1 MREYFLLLLIPLVY
15 SFELNTECGSPNNTY
30 FDTSVMECA
39 ECGEN
44 KIPSDD
50 GLECICG
57 KKYAKTPETRD
68 SRVYECV
75 ECTGNSVPSSDKY
88 MCQACPD
95 YNISN
100 NDNEPYECICNGTYD
115 VLIEKELNGEYKDT
129 KECLS
134 CSQNMYPGN
143 WKHSCESCPYPMIR
157 EATSSYDCKCPETG
171 GYIYSMNSCVKTS
184 DISDAYGTEYTG
196 NNVFNSIYFFVDS
209 KAGVAQDTITS
220 SATYAYFYYKA
231 ADDCGNRESVKG
243 CQILANLCVL
253 NLYYENNIQCKLYK
267 KIAALKLKV
276 SASIDSGWKEDMAWL
291 FYERSAKAVLE
302 NENILMKVTFDPS
315 DSSKIN
321 LMQFKLAEFSIDGT
335 FLGFQD
341 LSDQLILCPHSLEEA
356 KKFREFGTNVKISC
370 DLDLSWI
377 SSEKKTTF
385 YELYFIDSDGTM
397 HGVPVL
403 ITNYIESNENRPN
416 TWDSSKTGWK
426 LTRRFFIY
434 DNLSGIEGGYSNYIN
449 NVSPTHVQWLRNAE
463 IIFTLRS
470 DEEQMI
476 YLPMLNLTYRARTIT
491 YITND
496 DSTDKISFVSVYG
509 MDTSRFWEIAKG
521 IFIGMNVLCFIC
533 WIGRLYVW
541 TKINPHKDSPT
552 TYTRWIILTAIRM
565 LITTWGFLMFWYL
578 FGLTGYWFIFYKL
591 QYHVY
596 ALIPPLT
603 TYQENYYPFEI
614 VLAMVISGCV
624 FNAFY
629 QIFHQADLDVLL
641 IDWEKPNRD
650 PLGPNILDDLIRE
663 EQGLS
668 AREAEAPVYKEYVS
682 AWRYLFIVNELN
694 ELQSLR
700 YICIEFTLFIFV
712 FFLDGLGW
720 DELSLAQPNSDV
732 GFTTSNTSPRNPVLR
747 YFLTCSLLLIIG
759 YTQYVVKKV
768 LSLWIATPIQN
779 FIDLCAVANISV
791 MVLDEYLHGYYIHG
805 VSPNGYAE
813 LGLDELLESL
823 HKEAAGRSRTRGIM
837 PEDKSGLQSFEIFI
851 PTAIRKTYNFL
862 AKHPV
867 QSGLS
872 LYREGLKEASGL
884 PSIPEALP
892 DAMSIQNMQEIRLEL
907 NRRLKIYIAGLV
919 KDAKTQILEKS
930 AWQRF
935 LRMPPVDL
943 SLLDGTPYFYKDPSI
958 GFESSFLMGREFS
971 FLLMDIMIFELFDY
985 TIENTYIAILL
996 TYLFSKIVSEIR
1008 QKAGEWNLSRKTL
1021 VNKRFLL

>member
-1 MREYFLLLLIPLVY
+1 MREYLLLFLLPLLY
-15 SFELNTECGSPNNTY
+15 SFELNTECGSSNNTY
-30 FDTSVMECA
+30 FDTSVMACMQ
-39 ECGEN
+39 CGTN
-44 KIPSDD
+44 QIPSDD
-50 GLECICG
+50 ALECICDKG
-57 KKYAKTPETRD
+57 YAKTPETRD
-68 SRVYECV
+68 TRKFECYKC
-75 ECTGNSVPSSDKY
+75 EGNSAPSSDKY
-88 MCQACPD
+88 ICQKCSGTPVDGECP
-95 YNISN
+95 
-100 NDNEPYECICNGTYD
+100 CTKTNG
-115 VLIEKELNGEYKDT
+115 VLIEKELNGEYKET

-134 CSQNMYPGN
+134 CSDNMYPGVGQY
-143 WKHSCESCPYPMIR
+143 SCESCPNLMIR
-157 EATSSYDCKCPETG
+157 DEDNDYVCICSGNDYT
-171 GYIYSMNSCVKTS
+171 YSMNSCVKNS
-184 DISDAYGTEYTG
+184 DISSVFGLEYVSG
-196 NNVFNSIYFFVDS
+196 DVFNSIYNFIDS
-209 KAGVAQDTITS
+209 SAGFSSETITS

-231 ADDCGNRESVKG
+231 ADDCGNRNSVKG

-253 NLYYENNIQCKLYK
+253 SLYNNEKNSQCKLYE
-267 KIAALKLKV
+267 KITNSGSKSTV
-276 SASIDSGWKEDMAWL
+276 SGSPDSGWKENMVWL
-291 FYERSAKAVLE
+291 YYQRSAKEVLE
-302 NENILMKVTFDPS
+302 SENIKMKVTFDSS
-315 DSSKIN
+315 DSSKTN
-321 LMQFKLAEFSIDGT
+321 LMEFKLAEFSIDGN

-370 DLDLSWI
+370 NLDLSWI
-377 SSEKKTTF
+377 STNKETTF
-385 YELYFIDSDGTM
+385 YEMYFIDSDGTM
-397 HGVPVL
+397 VDVPVL
-403 ITNYIESNENRPN
+403 ITNYMDTSGKKPN
-416 TWDSSKTGWK
+416 SWSSSKTDWK
-426 LTRRFFIY
+426 LARRFFIY
-434 DNLSGIEGGYSNYIN
+434 DNLSGIEGVYSDYTENK
-449 NVSPTHVQWLRNAE
+449 SSTFVQWLKYAE
-463 IIFTLRS
+463 IIFTLRN
-470 DEEQMI
+470 DKEQMI
-476 YLPMLNLTYRARTIT
+476 YPPMLNLTYRARRVS
-491 YITND
+491 YIETE
-496 DSTDKISFVSVYG
+496 DSNDKIAFISVYG
-509 MDTSRFWEIAKG
+509 MDTSRFWEIAIG

-533 WIGRLYVW
+533 WVGRLYVW

-552 TYTRWIILTAIRM
+552 TYTRWIILTAIRL

-596 ALIPPLT
+596 ALVPPLT

-614 VLAMVISGCV
+614 VLAMVISGCL

-629 QIFHQADLDVLL
+629 QIYHQADLDVLL

-650 PLGPNILDDLIRE
+650 PLGPNILDDIIRE

-694 ELQSLR
+694 ELQALR
-700 YICIEFTLFIFV
+700 YISIEFTLFLFV

-720 DELSLAQPNSDV
+720 DELSRAQPNSDV

-759 YTQYVVKKV
+759 YTQYVVKKT
-768 LSLWIATPIQN
+768 LSIWIATPIQN
-779 FIDLCAVANISV
+779 FIDLCAVANVSV

-851 PTAIRKTYNFL
+851 PTAIRKTYNYL
-862 AKHPV
+862 GKHPV
-867 QSGLS
+867 QAGLS
-872 LYREGLKEASGL
+872 NYREGLKEASGL
-884 PSIPEALP
+884 PSLPEALP

-919 KDAKTQILEKS
+919 KDAKTQILDKT

-971 FLLMDIMIFELFDY
+971 FLLMDIMFFELFDY
-985 TIENTYIAILL
+985 TIQNTYIAILL
-996 TYLFSKIVSEIR
+996 TYLCSKIVSEIR